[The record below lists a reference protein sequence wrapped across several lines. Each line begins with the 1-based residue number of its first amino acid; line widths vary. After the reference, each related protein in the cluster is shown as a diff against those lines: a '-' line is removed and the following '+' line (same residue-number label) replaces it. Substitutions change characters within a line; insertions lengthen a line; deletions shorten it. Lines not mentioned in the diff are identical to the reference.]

1 MNLNDNLKIAYYLG
15 DQLKAG
21 LDSITN
27 KELKTG
33 MKQWLKLSQSF
44 EEQIPMLKSFNKMI
58 IKRMDGILSR
68 VDYPISTGPLEGM
81 NNLIKVTKRMAYGY
95 RDNEYFFLKLYD
107 LSRQKKKYKSF
118 RNSLEKRIDKL

>member
-1 MNLNDNLKIAYYLG
+1 
-15 DQLKAG
+15 
-21 LDSITN
+21 
-27 KELKTG
+27 

-107 LSRQKKKYKSF
+107 LSRQKIKYKSF